1 MEKGWKIYNY
11 VDHRGNNAIKIWM
24 QSLEKNDRARLD
36 QKIDML
42 STNGPDLP
50 PGLLS
55 DTKLRHIKKIRLN
68 GKVAIRLM
76 LCKGPIN
83 NNIEFTLLYGAREQ
97 DRQLIPWDAVERAEI
112 RRQEIINNQLRRCDH
127 V

>member
-1 MEKGWKIYNY
+1 
-11 VDHRGNNAIKIWM
+11 
-24 QSLEKNDRARLD
+24 
-36 QKIDML
+36 
-42 STNGPDLP
+42 
-50 PGLLS
+50 
-55 DTKLRHIKKIRLN
+55 
-68 GKVAIRLM
+68 M